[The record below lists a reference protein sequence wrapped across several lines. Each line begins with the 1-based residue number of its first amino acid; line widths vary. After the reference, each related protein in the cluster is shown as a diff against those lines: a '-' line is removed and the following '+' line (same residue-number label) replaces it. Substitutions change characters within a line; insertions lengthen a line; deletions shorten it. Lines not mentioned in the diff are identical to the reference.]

1 MTNDHA
7 SPTGSLSEQPTPG
20 CSAQDDPSI
29 QAARDVL
36 EFVTRVTSST
46 KIASNRQ
53 NAKRSTGPRTTRG
66 KAKSRLNALTHRGFA
81 TLRLIPGED
90 ECAYESLC
98 ERMLS
103 EAEPKTSVEHMLV
116 EQIIGDLWRLR
127 RVDEAE
133 GAYFEQIRLA
143 EQARELKSSSGGVDR
158 AGPLAGEHGIH
169 AGALLP
175 VASVPR
181 EHRSTFLTA
190 RLVDEQTR
198 SCHELASSKSDPGK
212 LMLDGMVDPER
223 AFPFG
228 TLEAIRRALVRGILR
243 KNDKLAELQRVRRQ
257 SAAHPWRV

>member
-90 ECAYESLC
+90 ECVPIKLGSFVSAGRHVRFIRDGGDEIEKYDLEDIQLLEYSGNRL
-98 ERMLS
+98 LQNVDT
-103 EAEPKTSVEHMLV
+103 EA
-116 EQIIGDLWRLR
+116 
-127 RVDEAE
+127 
-133 GAYFEQIRLA
+133 
-143 EQARELKSSSGGVDR
+143 R
-158 AGPLAGEHGIH
+158 A
-169 AGALLP
+169 
-175 VASVPR
+175 
-181 EHRSTFLTA
+181 
-190 RLVDEQTR
+190 
-198 SCHELASSKSDPGK
+198 
-212 LMLDGMVDPER
+212 
-223 AFPFG
+223 
-228 TLEAIRRALVRGILR
+228 
-243 KNDKLAELQRVRRQ
+243 
-257 SAAHPWRV
+257 